1 MSMRKVLLV
10 IISLLALTFNQE
22 VWAQQRQV
30 TGTVISAEDNLPLP
44 GVNIRV
50 KGTNRGAV
58 SDIDGKYSI
67 QVSQNETL
75 VFSFIGF
82 DDLEQLVGNQSII
95 DVTLKT
101 DAKVLG
107 EVVVTGYKTQNS
119 REIAGSVNV
128 VSGEQIREVPIASF
142 DQALQGRAPG
152 VLIQANSGQPGAAA
166 TVTIRGRGT
175 INGSNDPL
183 YILDGVQI
191 SAADFAT
198 LNPND
203 FESFSILKD
212 AASTSIYGSRG
223 ANGVI
228 VITTK
233 RGKSGKTRVNY
244 DFQTGFSQAPT
255 HPERVMNTAEKLD
268 YELANGNPYGWTEA
282 ELAELRLIDTNW
294 EDVLLRTGYTQN
306 HQISAS
312 GGNDKTT
319 FFLSGSVFDQT
330 GTVPNTDLKR
340 YTARM
345 NVETKLND
353 FTFGMNISGG
363 YSKFNNTL
371 EGDAFIGSPLNA
383 IRWSNPYER
392 PFQADGRYT
401 QLVSG
406 QPNALQELLENR
418 TLRNQI
424 KSVAIGFIQYD
435 APFLEGLSFR
445 TNWGIDYTQNETE
458 QFLDRETYRGFIAQ
472 GRNGSLD
479 RGFSRNFRYT
489 GTTSISYRKQIN
501 ADNEFSI
508 SLFNE
513 VLDNDFRS
521 FGFTGFGLV
530 GPFQNEAGITP
541 GNPLNGFIPI
551 VRGNGG
557 MNALVSYFADATYGY
572 KGRYFL
578 SSGIRRDGSSRFG
591 SDNRYATFGSI
602 GASWI
607 VSDEAFMQALK
618 GNFFNELKFKISYGT
633 VGNQEG
639 IGNFD
644 SRELFTR
651 SIFNGIGGFALS
663 GLPNPALRWEK
674 QQMFNTGI
682 EFALANGRINGIVE
696 YYNNVTDDLFLNR
709 QLSRTSGFA
718 SQNTNIGS
726 MRNRGLEVSF
736 IGKVIDKANIKWEL
750 NANLTYNRNEILSL
764 VGDQNE
770 FISGDFITRVGEPI
784 NSLYLVRFAG
794 VDPAN
799 GDALYLTA
807 DGETTNTYNPADRVI
822 LGTTDAPFFGG
833 FGTMFSYKN
842 FRFDALFSYVSGNVI
857 YNNDRNNIENPAY
870 LFDNLSRV
878 MLDEWRTPGQIT
890 NIPAADNPFFSG
902 TSRFVESGDFIR
914 LRNVNLSYSV
924 PASVIER
931 IKIASLR
938 VFVQGQNLLTFTQF
952 RGFDPELS
960 GNLIGSQYPALRTV
974 TFGVNVG
981 F

>member
-1 MSMRKVLLV
+1 MKKVLLIV
-10 IISLLALTFNQE
+10 ITLFAFTFNGN
-22 VWAQQRQV
+22 VIAQQQQV
-30 TGTVISAEDNLPLP
+30 TGTILSADDNLPLP
-44 GVNIRV
+44 GVNVRV
-50 KGTNRGAV
+50 KGTSRGAI
-58 SDIDGKYSI
+58 SDIDGQYSI
-67 QVSQNETL
+67 QASADEVL
-75 VFSFIGF
+75 VFSFVGF
-82 DDLEQLVGNQSII
+82 TTIERAVGNSNIVN
-95 DVTLKT
+95 VTLEMDDKI
-101 DAKVLG
+101 LG
-107 EVVVTGYKTQNS
+107 EVVVTGYKTQNA
-119 REIAGSVNV
+119 REISGSINV

-166 TVTIRGRGT
+166 NVTIRGRGT
-175 INGSNDPL
+175 INGSNNPL
-183 YILDGVQI
+183 YILDGIQI

-233 RGKSGKTRVNY
+233 KGKSGKTRVNY
-244 DFQTGFSQAPT
+244 DFQFGVSQAPT
-255 HPERVMNTAEKLD
+255 HPEGVMNTNEKLD
-268 YELANGNPYGWTEA
+268 YELANGNPYGWSDA
-282 ELAELRLIDTNW
+282 ELAELRQTNTNW

-306 HQISAS
+306 HQISAA
-312 GGNDKTT
+312 GGSENTT

-330 GTVPNTDLKR
+330 GTVPNTDLRR

-345 NVETKLND
+345 NVETKVSN

-383 IRWSNPYER
+383 IRWSNPYET
-392 PFQADGRYT
+392 PYQEDGGYT

-406 QPNALQELLENR
+406 QPNALQELLENQ
-418 TLRNQI
+418 TLRSQI
-424 KSVAIGFIQYD
+424 KGVAIGFVQYD
-435 APFLEGLSFR
+435 APFLEGLSVR
-445 TNWGIDYTQNETE
+445 TNWGIDYTQNEIQ
-458 QFLDRETYRGFIAQ
+458 QFLDRSTYRGSIAQ
-472 GRNGSLD
+472 GNNGSLE
-479 RGFSRNFRYT
+479 RGLARNFRYT

-501 ADNEFSI
+501 EDNEFSI
-508 SLFNE
+508 SLYNE
-513 VLDNDFRS
+513 IIENDS
-521 FGFTGFGLV
+521 TQFGFTGFGLV
-530 GPFQNEAGITP
+530 GPFSNEAGITP
-541 GNPLNGFIPI
+541 GNPLNGYIPV

-557 MNALVSYFADATYGY
+557 QNALISYFADGTYGY

-578 SSGIRRDGSSRFG
+578 NAGIRRDGSSRFG
-591 SDNRYATFGSI
+591 ADNKYATFGSI

-607 VSDEAFMQALK
+607 ISDEEFMQSLQ
-618 GNFFNELKFKISYGT
+618 GNFFNEMKLKASYGT

-644 SRELFTR
+644 SRELFGR
-651 SIFNGIGGFALS
+651 SIYNGIGGIGLT

-674 QQMFNTGI
+674 QKMFNIGL
-682 EFALANGRINGIVE
+682 EFALVNGRINGIFE
-696 YYNNVTDDLFLNR
+696 YYNNQTDDLFLNR
-709 QLSRTSGFA
+709 QLSRTSGFN

-726 MRNRGLEVSF
+726 MRNRGYEVSF
-736 IGKVIDKANIKWEL
+736 IGTVIDKPDFKWEL
-750 NANLTYNRNEILSL
+750 NANLTYNQNEVLSL

-770 FISGDFITRVGEPI
+770 FIDGDFITRIGEPI

-799 GDALYLTA
+799 GDALYLNA
-807 DGETTNTYNPADRVI
+807 NNEVTNVYNPADRVV
-822 LGTTDAPFFGG
+822 LGTTDAPVFGG
-833 FGTMFSYKN
+833 FGTSLTIKG
-842 FRFDALFSYVSGNVI
+842 FRFDALFSYVSGNDL

-870 LFDNLSRV
+870 LFDNLSKV
-878 MLDEWRTPGQIT
+878 MINEWRTPGQIT

-902 TSRFVESGDFIR
+902 TSRFVESGNFVR
-914 LRNVNLSYSV
+914 LRNVNLSYSL
-924 PASVIER
+924 PSTLTESL
-931 IKIASLR
+931 KIASLR
-938 VFVQGQNLLTFTQF
+938 VFVQGQNLLTFTDF

-974 TFGVNVG
+974 TLGVNVG

>member
-1 MSMRKVLLV
+1 MRKALLLLV
-10 IISLLALTFNQE
+10 ALFAISFQGEA
-22 VWAQQRQV
+22 WAQQRQI
-30 TGTVISAEDNLPLP
+30 TGTVLSAEDDLPLP
-44 GVNIRV
+44 GVNVRV
-50 KGTNRGAV
+50 KGTTRGAV
-58 SDIDGKYSI
+58 TDIDGQYTI
-67 QVSQNETL
+67 QASENETL
-75 VFSFIGF
+75 VFSFVGF
-82 DDLEQLVGNQSII
+82 MNQEVAVGNRSTVDI
-95 DVTLKT
+95 TLQEDSKI
-101 DAKVLG
+101 LG
-107 EVVVTGYKTQNS
+107 EVVVTGYRTQNA

-128 VSGEQIREVPIASF
+128 VSGDQVREVPIASF

-166 TVTIRGRGT
+166 SVTIRGKGT
-175 INGSNDPL
+175 INGSNNPL
-183 YILDGVQI
+183 YILDGIQI

-228 VITTK
+228 VITT
-233 RGKSGKTRVNY
+233 RTGKSGKTRVNY
-244 DFQTGFSQAPT
+244 DFQTGFSQAPS
-255 HPERVMNTAEKLD
+255 HPERVMSSSEKLD
-268 YELANGNPYGWTEA
+268 YELANGNPYGWTED
-282 ELAELRLIDTNW
+282 ELAELRMIDTNW

-312 GGNDKTT
+312 GGNENTT
-319 FFLSGSVFDQT
+319 FFLSGSYFDQT

-345 NVETKLND
+345 NVETKLNN
-353 FTFGMNISGG
+353 FTFGANISGG

-371 EGDAFIGSPLNA
+371 EGDSFIGSPLNA
-383 IRWSNPYER
+383 IRWSNPYET
-392 PFQADGRYT
+392 PYQSDGSFT

-406 QPNALQELLENR
+406 QPNALQELLQNR
-418 TLRNQI
+418 TLRNQVKGI
-424 KSVAIGFIQYD
+424 AIGFVQYD
-435 APFLEGLSFR
+435 APFLEGLSVR

-458 QFLDRETYRGFIAQ
+458 QYLDRETYRGFIAQ
-472 GRNGSLD
+472 GRAGSLE
-479 RGFSRNFRYT
+479 RGFGKNFRYT
-489 GTTSISYRKQIN
+489 GTTSITYKKQIDE
-501 ADNEFSI
+501 DNEFRV
-508 SLFNE
+508 SLYNE
-513 VLDNDFRS
+513 IIENDS
-521 FGFTGFGLV
+521 TQFGFTGFGLI

-541 GNPLNGFIPI
+541 GNPLNGFIPV
-551 VRGNGG
+551 VRGNGAQ
-557 MNALVSYFADATYGY
+557 NALVSYFADATYGY

-578 SSGIRRDGSSRFG
+578 NGGVRRDGSSRFG
-591 SDNRYATFGSI
+591 TNNKYATFGSI

-607 VSDEAFMQALK
+607 MSDEEFIQQSF
-618 GNFFNELKFKISYGT
+618 GRFFDELKFKISYGS

-644 SRELFTR
+644 SRELLSR
-651 SIFNGIGGFALS
+651 SIYNGIGGIALT
-663 GLPNPALRWEK
+663 GLPNPFLRWEK
-674 QQMFNTGI
+674 QNMFNTGI
-682 EFALANGRINGIVE
+682 EFSVANGRINGIFE
-696 YYNNVTDDLFLNR
+696 YYNNVTNDLFLNR

-726 MRNRGLEVSF
+726 MRNRGVEVSF
-736 IGKVIDKANIKWEL
+736 VGKVIDNADFKWEL
-750 NANLTYNRNEILSL
+750 SANVTYNKNEVLSL
-764 VGDQNE
+764 VGDQTQ
-770 FISGDFITRVGEPI
+770 FIEGDFITRVGEPI
-784 NSLYLVRFAG
+784 NSLYLVRYAG

-799 GDALYLTA
+799 GDALYLNA
-807 DGETTNTYNPADRVI
+807 DGELTNQYNPNDRVV

-842 FRFDALFSYVSGNVI
+842 IRFDAMFSYVSGNVL
-857 YNNDRNNIENPAY
+857 YNNDRNNIENPGY

-890 NIPAADNPFFSG
+890 DIPAADNPFFSG

-914 LRNVNLSYSV
+914 LRNVNLSYALPQSYLE
-924 PASVIER
+924 S
-931 IKIASLR
+931 IKISSLR
-938 VFVQGQNLLTFTQF
+938 VFVQGQNLLTFTNF

>member
-1 MSMRKVLLV
+1 MRKALLLIV
-10 IISLLALTFNQE
+10 TLFAFSLHGE
-22 VWAQQRQV
+22 VWAQQRQI
-30 TGTVISAEDNLPLP
+30 TGTVLSAEDNLPLP
-44 GVNIRV
+44 GVNVRV
-50 KGTNRGAV
+50 KGSTRGSV
-58 SDIDGKYSI
+58 SNIDGEYSI
-67 QVSQNETL
+67 QASNDETL
-75 VFSFIGF
+75 IFSFIGF
-82 DDLEQLVGNQSII
+82 TTQEVSVGNRSTI
-95 DVTLKT
+95 DLTLELDSKI
-101 DAKVLG
+101 LG

-128 VSGEQIREVPIASF
+128 VSGEQIREVPIGSF

-166 TVTIRGRGT
+166 SVTIRGKGT

-183 YILDGVQI
+183 YILDGIQI
-191 SAADFAT
+191 TAADFAT

-212 AASTSIYGSRG
+212 ASSTSIYGSRG

-244 DFQTGFSQAPT
+244 DFQTGFSQAPS
-255 HPERVMNTAEKLD
+255 HPEQVMNTAEKLE
-268 YELANGNPYGWTEA
+268 YELANGNPYGWSNA
-282 ELAELRLIDTNW
+282 ELEELRQTDTNW

-312 GGNDKTT
+312 GGNDNTT

-345 NVETKLND
+345 NVETKLNN
-353 FTFGMNISGG
+353 FTFGMNVSGG

-371 EGDAFIGSPLNA
+371 EGDSFIGSPLNA
-383 IRWSNPYER
+383 IRWSNPYET
-392 PFQADGRYT
+392 PYQADGSYT

-406 QPNALQELLENR
+406 QPNALQELLQNQ

-424 KSVAIGFIQYD
+424 KGVAIGFVQYD

-445 TNWGIDYTQNETE
+445 TNWGIDYTQNET
-458 QFLDRETYRGFIAQ
+458 QQYLDRESYRGFIAQ

-479 RGFSRNFRYT
+479 RGFNRNFRYT
-489 GTTSISYRKQIN
+489 GTTSISYKRQIN
-501 ADNEFSI
+501 VDNEFSV
-508 SLFNE
+508 SLYNE

-541 GNPLNGFIPI
+541 GNPLNGFIPV

-557 MNALVSYFADATYGY
+557 QNALVSYFADATYGY

-578 SSGIRRDGSSRFG
+578 SGGIRRDGSSRFG
-591 SDNRYATFGSI
+591 ADNKYATFGSL

-607 VSDEAFMQALK
+607 VSDEEFMQSLK

-644 SRELFTR
+644 SRERLTR

-674 QQMFNTGI
+674 QRMFNTGV
-682 EFALANGRINGIVE
+682 EFALAKGKINGIVE
-696 YYNNVTDDLFLNR
+696 YYDNVTDDLFLNR
-709 QLSRTSGFA
+709 QLSRTSGFV

-726 MRNRGLEVSF
+726 MRNRGVEVSF
-736 IGKVIDKANIKWEL
+736 IGKVIDKADFKWEL
-750 NANLTYNRNEILSL
+750 SANITYNQNEVLSL
-764 VGDQNE
+764 VGDQDE
-770 FISGDFITRVGEPI
+770 FISGDFITRIGEPI
-784 NSLYLVRFAG
+784 NSLYLVRFDG

-799 GDALYLTA
+799 GDALYLNSNN
-807 DGETTNTYNPADRVI
+807 ETTNVYNPADRTI
-822 LGTTDAPFFGG
+822 LGTTDAPWFGG

-842 FRFDALFSYVSGNVI
+842 FRFDALFSYVSGNVL

-878 MLDEWRTPGQIT
+878 MINEWRTPGQIT
-890 NIPAADNPFFSG
+890 DIPAADNPFFSG

-914 LRNVNLSYSV
+914 LRNVNLSYTIPS
-924 PASVIER
+924 ATIEKL
-931 IKIASLR
+931 KIASLR
-938 VFVQGQNLLTFTQF
+938 VFVQGQNLLTFTDF